1 MSFILDALRKS
12 EHQRQRQ
19 AGPYV
24 AQAPLGRS
32 SARIPMVLLIVAV
45 LLIVNLVVLVL
56 FLLRDDT
63 PVVVEAPAQP
73 AAGPSPMAAAE
84 PVPAQA
90 PAMTAP
96 ELVMAPPA
104 QPVQQVQ
111 APPGVTYVP
120 PPSREAPE
128 PPPAYLLPEPES
140 TAYEPAPQRANA
152 AANETLPL
160 PLSMLPPQAT
170 AGLPQLTLDLHVYSP
185 DPTQRA
191 VFINGRRYLE
201 GDTLNEG
208 ADLVSISSEGAVLDY
223 RGQRFLLP
231 RP

>member
-24 AQAPLGRS
+24 AQAPMGRRS
-32 SARIPMVLLIVAV
+32 TQAPMVLVIVAA
-45 LLIVNLVVLVL
+45 LLVVNLVVLIL

-63 PVVVEAPAQP
+63 PTVVEAPAQS
-73 AAGPSPMAAAE
+73 AAPSVPTIAPQPE
-84 PVPAQA
+84 PT
-90 PAMTAP
+90 PAMGAP
-96 ELVMAPPA
+96 EVAMAPPP

-111 APPGVTYVP
+111 APPGMSFDAP
-120 PPSREAPE
+120 PLREAPE
-128 PPPAYLLPEPES
+128 PPPASLLPEPE
-140 TAYEPAPQRANA
+140 T
-152 AANETLPL
+152 PL
-160 PLSMLPPQAT
+160 PVAMLPPQAT
-170 AGLPQLTLDLHVYSP
+170 AGLPPLTLELHVYSP

-208 ADLVSISSEGAVLDY
+208 AELVSISSEGAVLSY